1 MMNSNY
7 SDIKI
12 LRRLLT
18 EAKPFHA
25 HLFLISLLGL
35 LATPLA
41 LLTPI
46 PLKIAVDNIYGSN
59 QLPELFSSLIPHWFT
74 KSKLGM
80 LGFTAIL
87 QVLIISFIQLQSLGN
102 QLLKTSVGEK
112 LTLNFRARLFRH
124 VQRLSLNYH
133 DSKGTADSIYR
144 IQYDAPSIQWIII
157 YGFIPF
163 ISSIVMFVGMIYV
176 IFRID
181 AQLALVA
188 LTISPFLFIFSR
200 TYTSRM
206 RGRYKDAK
214 ILEST
219 ALKVI
224 QEVLTSVRLVKAFGK
239 EEYEQERFLDHSK
252 RGMISRI
259 RLSFAEGGFG
269 LLVNITTAV
278 GTALVLFIG
287 FKNVFSGS
295 LTLGELLMVLAYLA
309 QLYEPLK
316 TISSKTA
323 TIQSYIASAQRSF
336 ELLDELPEVQE
347 RPNARTLK
355 RALGSISFEN
365 VSFSYNGS
373 DIVLSDLSFTVRPGT
388 RVGFVGRTGAGK
400 TTIISLLTRFY
411 DPNLGFIK
419 LDGIDMRDYK
429 ISDLRNQFAIVLQEP
444 VLFSTTI
451 AENISYGKPE
461 AKFHEIV
468 NAAKA
473 ADAHEFIKKLADGY
487 ETLVGERGMKLSGG
501 ERQRIA
507 IARAFLKD
515 ASILILDEPTSS
527 VDITT
532 EASIIEAIN
541 RLMKGRTTFM
551 ISHRPATLEYCD
563 LFIVID
569 EGRILTITSEPPS
582 ALKKLHRFAWPE
594 TARLNISSI

>member
-1 MMNSNY
+1 MNPDY

-12 LRRLLT
+12 VRRLLA
-18 EAKPFHA
+18 EAKPFRI
-25 HLFLISLLGL
+25 HLLLILLLGL
-35 LATPLA
+35 LATPLT
-41 LLTPI
+41 LLSPI

-59 QLPELFSSLIPHWFT
+59 QLPELFTYVIPQWFT
-74 KSKLGM
+74 KSKLTM
-80 LGFTAIL
+80 LGYTAFL
-87 QVLIISFIQLQSLGN
+87 QVLIISLIQLQSLGN
-102 QLLKTSVGEK
+102 QLLKTSVGER

-181 AQLALVA
+181 AELALVA

-206 RGRYKDAK
+206 RGRYKNAK

-219 ALKVI
+219 ALKVV

-239 EEYEQERFLDHSK
+239 EEYEQERFLDHSR
-252 RGMISRI
+252 RGMMTRI
-259 RLSFAEGGFG
+259 WLSFAEGGFG
-269 LLVNITTAV
+269 LLVNITTGV
-278 GTALVLFIG
+278 GSALVLFIG
-287 FKNVFSGS
+287 FKNVFSGT

-316 TISSKTA
+316 TISNKTA
-323 TIQSYIASAQRSF
+323 TIQSSIASAQRSF
-336 ELLDELPEVQE
+336 ELLDELPEVLE
-347 RPNARTLK
+347 RPNARGLK
-355 RALGSISFEN
+355 RASGSISFEN

-373 DIVLSDLSFTVRPGT
+373 NTVLSDVSFNALPGT
-388 RVGFVGRTGAGK
+388 RVGLIGRTGAGK

-411 DPNLGFIK
+411 DPNSGCIR
-419 LDGIDMRDYK
+419 LDGIDLREYK
-429 ISDLRNQFAIVLQEP
+429 TADLRNQFAIVLQDP
-444 VLFSTTI
+444 VLFSTSV

-461 AKFHEIV
+461 AKFQEIV

-473 ADAHEFIKKLADGY
+473 ANAHGFINELPDRY
-487 ETLVGERGMKLSGG
+487 ETPVGERGMKLSGG

-507 IARAFLKD
+507 LARAFLKD
-515 ASILILDEPTSS
+515 APILILDEPTSS
-527 VDITT
+527 VDIKT
-532 EASIIEAIN
+532 ESSIIDAVN
-541 RLMKGRTTFM
+541 RLMQGRTTFM

-569 EGRILTITSEPPS
+569 GGRVLTISSELHQ
-582 ALKKLHRFAWPE
+582 ALREFQTFAEPQL
-594 TARLNISSI
+594 ARLNISSI

>member
-1 MMNSNY
+1 MMKPNY
-7 SDIKI
+7 SDTKI
-12 LRRLLT
+12 LRKLLN
-18 EAKPFHA
+18 EARPFHT
-25 HLFLISLLGL
+25 HLFLILLLGL
-35 LATPLA
+35 LATPLT

-59 QLPELFSSLIPHWFT
+59 QLPELFSSVIPHWFIN
-74 KSKLGM
+74 SKLGM
-80 LGFTAIL
+80 LGFTAII
-87 QVLIISFIQLQSLGN
+87 QVLIISFVQLQSLGN

-144 IQYDAPSIQWIII
+144 IQYDAPSIQWVII

-163 ISSIVMFVGMIYV
+163 ISSIVMFVAMICV
-176 IFRID
+176 IIRID

-219 ALKVI
+219 ALKVV

-252 RGMISRI
+252 RGMVTRI
-259 RLSFAEGGFG
+259 WLSFAEGGFG
-269 LLVNITTAV
+269 LLVNITTGV
-278 GTALVLFIG
+278 GSALVLFIG
-287 FKNVFSGS
+287 FKNVFSGT

-316 TISSKTA
+316 TISNKTA
-323 TIQSYIASAQRSF
+323 TIQSSIASAQRSF
-336 ELLDELPEVQE
+336 ELLDELPEVLE
-347 RPNARTLK
+347 RPNARTVK

-365 VSFSYNGS
+365 VSFSYNRS
-373 DIVLSDLSFTVRPGT
+373 NTVLSDVSFNIKPGT
-388 RVGFVGRTGAGK
+388 RVGFIGRTGAGK

-429 ISDLRNQFAIVLQEP
+429 ISDLRNQFAIVLQES

-461 AKFHEIV
+461 AKFQEIV

-473 ADAHEFIKKLADGY
+473 ANADEFINKLPDQY

-507 IARAFLKD
+507 LARAFLKD
-515 ASILILDEPTSS
+515 APILILDEPTSS
-527 VDITT
+527 VDIKT
-532 EASIIEAIN
+532 EASIIDAIN

-563 LFIVID
+563 FFIVID
-569 EGRILTITSEPPS
+569 EGRILTTSSELHL
-582 ALKKLHRFAWPE
+582 ALKELHRFTE
-594 TARLNISSI
+594 RELARINVSSI

>member
-1 MMNSNY
+1 MNSNY

-12 LRRLLT
+12 LRRLLA
-18 EAKPFHA
+18 EAKPFRT
-25 HLFLISLLGL
+25 HLLLIMLLGL
-35 LATPLA
+35 LATPLT
-41 LLTPI
+41 LLSPI

-59 QLPELFSSLIPHWFT
+59 QLPELFTSVIPHWFT
-74 KSKLGM
+74 KSKLTM
-80 LGFTAIL
+80 LGFTAVL
-87 QVLIISFIQLQSLGN
+87 QVLIISLIQLQSLGN
-102 QLLKTSVGEK
+102 QLLKTSVGER
-112 LTLNFRARLFRH
+112 LTLNFRTRLFRH

-181 AQLALVA
+181 AELALVA

-206 RGRYKDAK
+206 RGRYKNAK
-214 ILEST
+214 ILESS
-219 ALKVI
+219 ALKVV

-239 EEYEQERFLDHSK
+239 EEYEQERFLDHSRK
-252 RGMISRI
+252 GMMTRI
-259 RLSFAEGGFG
+259 WLSFAEGGFG
-269 LLVNITTAV
+269 LLVNITTGV
-278 GTALVLFIG
+278 GSALVLFIG
-287 FKNVFSGS
+287 FKNVFSGTLS
-295 LTLGELLMVLAYLA
+295 LGELLMVLAYLA

-316 TISSKTA
+316 TISNKTA
-323 TIQSYIASAQRSF
+323 TIQSSLASAQRSF
-336 ELLDELPEVQE
+336 ELLDELPEVLE
-347 RPNARTLK
+347 RPDAQALK
-355 RALGSISFEN
+355 RASGSIIFEN

-373 DIVLSDLSFTVRPGT
+373 HAVLSDVSFNIMPGT
-388 RVGFVGRTGAGK
+388 RVGLIGRTGAGK

-411 DPNLGFIK
+411 DPNFGCIR
-419 LDGIDMRDYK
+419 LDGIDLRQYK
-429 ISDLRNQFAIVLQEP
+429 TSDVRNQFAIVLQDP
-444 VLFSTTI
+444 VLFSTSI

-461 AKFHEIV
+461 AKFQEIV

-473 ADAHEFIKKLADGY
+473 ANAHEFIYQLPDRY

-507 IARAFLKD
+507 LARAFLKD
-515 ASILILDEPTSS
+515 APILILDEPTSS
-527 VDITT
+527 VDIKT
-532 EASIIEAIN
+532 EASIIDAVN
-541 RLMKGRTTFM
+541 RLMQGRTTFM

-569 EGRILTITSEPPS
+569 GGRVLNISHELPQ
-582 ALKKLHRFAWPE
+582 ALREFHRFAEPQL
-594 TARLNISSI
+594 ARLNIPSI

>member
-1 MMNSNY
+1 MNSDY

-12 LRRLLT
+12 LRRLLA
-18 EAKPFHA
+18 EAKPFRI
-25 HLFLISLLGL
+25 HLLLILLLGL
-35 LATPLA
+35 LATPLT
-41 LLTPI
+41 LLSPI

-59 QLPELFSSLIPHWFT
+59 QLPELFTYVIPQWFT
-74 KSKLGM
+74 KSKLTM
-80 LGFTAIL
+80 LGYTAVL
-87 QVLIISFIQLQSLGN
+87 QVLIISLIQLQSLGN
-102 QLLKTSVGEK
+102 QLLKTSVGER

-181 AQLALVA
+181 AELALVA

-206 RGRYKDAK
+206 RGRYKNAK

-219 ALKVI
+219 ALRVV

-239 EEYEQERFLDHSK
+239 EEYEQERFLDHSR
-252 RGMISRI
+252 RGMMTRI
-259 RLSFAEGGFG
+259 WLSFAEGGFG
-269 LLVNITTAV
+269 LLVNITTGV
-278 GTALVLFIG
+278 GSALVLFIG
-287 FKNVFSGS
+287 FKNVFSGT

-316 TISSKTA
+316 TISNKTA
-323 TIQSYIASAQRSF
+323 TIQSSIASAQRSF
-336 ELLDELPEVQE
+336 ELLDELPEVLE
-347 RPNARTLK
+347 RPNARALK
-355 RALGSISFEN
+355 RASGSISFEN

-373 DIVLSDLSFTVRPGT
+373 NTVLSDVSFNALPGT
-388 RVGFVGRTGAGK
+388 RVGLIGRTGAGK

-411 DPNLGFIK
+411 DPNSGCIR
-419 LDGIDMRDYK
+419 LDGIDLREYK
-429 ISDLRNQFAIVLQEP
+429 TADLRNQFAIVLQDP
-444 VLFSTTI
+444 VLFSTSI

-461 AKFHEIV
+461 AKFQEIV
-468 NAAKA
+468 NSAKA
-473 ADAHEFIKKLADGY
+473 ANAHGFINELPDRY
-487 ETLVGERGMKLSGG
+487 ETPVGERGMKLSGG

-507 IARAFLKD
+507 LARAFLKN
-515 ASILILDEPTSS
+515 APILILDEPTSS
-527 VDITT
+527 VDIKT
-532 EASIIEAIN
+532 ESSIIDAVN
-541 RLMKGRTTFM
+541 RLMQGRTTFM

-569 EGRILTITSEPPS
+569 GGRVLTISSELHQ
-582 ALKKLHRFAWPE
+582 ALREFQTFAEPQL
-594 TARLNISSI
+594 ARLNISSI

>member
-1 MMNSNY
+1 MNSDY

-12 LRRLLT
+12 LRRLLA
-18 EAKPFHA
+18 EAKPFRIY
-25 HLFLISLLGL
+25 LLLILLLGL
-35 LATPLA
+35 LATPLT
-41 LLTPI
+41 LLSPI

-59 QLPELFSSLIPHWFT
+59 QLPELFTYVIPQWFT
-74 KSKLGM
+74 KSKLTM
-80 LGFTAIL
+80 LGYTAVL
-87 QVLIISFIQLQSLGN
+87 QVLIISLIQLQSLGN
-102 QLLKTSVGEK
+102 QLLKTSVGER

-181 AQLALVA
+181 AELALVA

-206 RGRYKDAK
+206 RGRYKNAK

-219 ALKVI
+219 ALRVV

-239 EEYEQERFLDHSK
+239 EEYEQERFLDHSR
-252 RGMISRI
+252 RGMMTRI
-259 RLSFAEGGFG
+259 WLSFAEGGFG
-269 LLVNITTAV
+269 LLVNITTGV
-278 GTALVLFIG
+278 GSALVLFIG
-287 FKNVFSGS
+287 FKNVFSGT

-316 TISSKTA
+316 TISNKTA
-323 TIQSYIASAQRSF
+323 TIQSSIASAQRSF
-336 ELLDELPEVQE
+336 ELLDELPEVLE
-347 RPNARTLK
+347 RPNARALK
-355 RALGSISFEN
+355 RASGSISFEN

-373 DIVLSDLSFTVRPGT
+373 NTVLSDVSFNALPGT
-388 RVGFVGRTGAGK
+388 RVGLIGRTGAGK

-411 DPNLGFIK
+411 DPNSGCIR
-419 LDGIDMRDYK
+419 LDGIDLREYK
-429 ISDLRNQFAIVLQEP
+429 TADLRNQFAIVLQDP
-444 VLFSTTI
+444 VLFSTSI

-461 AKFHEIV
+461 AKFQEIV
-468 NAAKA
+468 NSAKA
-473 ADAHEFIKKLADGY
+473 ANAHGFINELPDRY
-487 ETLVGERGMKLSGG
+487 ETPVGERGMKLSGG

-507 IARAFLKD
+507 LARAFLKN
-515 ASILILDEPTSS
+515 APILILDEPTSS
-527 VDITT
+527 VDIKT
-532 EASIIEAIN
+532 ESSIIDAVN
-541 RLMKGRTTFM
+541 RLMQGRTTFM

-569 EGRILTITSEPPS
+569 GGRVLTISSELHQ
-582 ALKKLHRFAWPE
+582 ALREFQTFAEPQL
-594 TARLNISSI
+594 ARLNISSI

>member
-1 MMNSNY
+1 MNSDY

-12 LRRLLT
+12 LRRLLA
-18 EAKPFHA
+18 EAKPFRI
-25 HLFLISLLGL
+25 HLLLILLLGL
-35 LATPLA
+35 LATPLT
-41 LLTPI
+41 LLSPI

-59 QLPELFSSLIPHWFT
+59 QLPELFTYVIPQWFT
-74 KSKLGM
+74 KSKLTM
-80 LGFTAIL
+80 LGYTAVL
-87 QVLIISFIQLQSLGN
+87 QVLIISLIQLQSLGN
-102 QLLKTSVGEK
+102 QLLKTSVGER

-181 AQLALVA
+181 AELALVA

-206 RGRYKDAK
+206 RGRYKNAK

-219 ALKVI
+219 ALRVV

-239 EEYEQERFLDHSK
+239 EEYEQERFLDHSR
-252 RGMISRI
+252 RGMMTRI
-259 RLSFAEGGFG
+259 WLSFAEGGFG
-269 LLVNITTAV
+269 LLVNITTGV
-278 GTALVLFIG
+278 GSALFLFIG
-287 FKNVFSGS
+287 FKNVFSGT

-316 TISSKTA
+316 TISNKTA
-323 TIQSYIASAQRSF
+323 TIQSSIASAQRSF
-336 ELLDELPEVQE
+336 ELLDELPEVLE
-347 RPNARTLK
+347 RPNARALK
-355 RALGSISFEN
+355 RASGSISFEN

-373 DIVLSDLSFTVRPGT
+373 NTVLSDVSFNALPGT
-388 RVGFVGRTGAGK
+388 RVGLIGRTGAGK

-411 DPNLGFIK
+411 DPNSGCIR
-419 LDGIDMRDYK
+419 LDGIDLREYK
-429 ISDLRNQFAIVLQEP
+429 TADLRNQFAIVLQDP
-444 VLFSTTI
+444 VLFSTSI

-461 AKFHEIV
+461 AKFQEIV
-468 NAAKA
+468 NSAKA
-473 ADAHEFIKKLADGY
+473 ANAHGFINELPDRY
-487 ETLVGERGMKLSGG
+487 ETPVGERGMKLSGG

-507 IARAFLKD
+507 LARAFLKN
-515 ASILILDEPTSS
+515 APILILDEPTSS
-527 VDITT
+527 VDIKT
-532 EASIIEAIN
+532 ESSIIDAVN
-541 RLMKGRTTFM
+541 RLMQGRTTFM

-569 EGRILTITSEPPS
+569 GGRVLTISSELHQ
-582 ALKKLHRFAWPE
+582 ALREFQTFAEPQL
-594 TARLNISSI
+594 ARLNISSI